1 MSMPRRTGPN
11 AHDRLIR
18 YAETLIAH
26 NEYDAAEALLSA
38 VIQREPD
45 CDRARELLNVVRP
58 VRADESEYAAGF

>member
-1 MSMPRRTGPN
+1 MSTARRVSQN

-38 VIQREPD
+38 VVQREPD
-45 CDRARELLNVVRP
+45 CARARELLSAVQP
-58 VRADESEYAAGF
+58 VRLNESEYDGNF